1 MHPPNAASFW
11 IYSRHQLKGLQV
23 PEFYCPKKKN
33 LTTCNKGLT
42 RCLLFI
48 NLLEVYLFLMWYY
61 LIHFLQYWKVHKAP
75 ITYIIKSVIHIVGL
89 HHSSNLSIFLT
100 NLSLLAVANRNS
112 FGWNST
118 QLTAAVCCLK
128 SWRSFPLVK
137 SHNYRDKKTCYNQTW
152 LVMK

>member
-33 LTTCNKGLT
+33 ITTCNKGLT

-48 NLLEVYLFLMWYY
+48 NLLEVYLFGLLYY

-75 ITYIIKSVIHIVGL
+75 ITYIIKSVLHIVGL

-137 SHNYRDKKTCYNQTW
+137 SHNYRDKKTCYNQTC
-152 LVMK
+152 M

>member
-1 MHPPNAASFW
+1 MPLVSGSIVDTSWKVSKSQNFTV
-11 IYSRHQLKGLQV
+11 L
-23 PEFYCPKKKN
+23 KKN
-33 LTTCNKGLT
+33 ITTCNKGLT

-48 NLLEVYLFLMWYY
+48 NLFEVYLFLMWYY

-137 SHNYRDKKTCYNQTW
+137 SHNYRDKKHVIIR
-152 LVMK
+152 LDL

>member
-33 LTTCNKGLT
+33 ITTCNKGLT

-137 SHNYRDKKTCYNQTW
+137 SHNYIDKKTCYDQTW

>member
-1 MHPPNAASFW
+1 MPLVSGSIVDTSWKVSKSQNFTV
-11 IYSRHQLKGLQV
+11 L
-23 PEFYCPKKKN
+23 KKN
-33 LTTCNKGLT
+33 ITTCNKGLT

-61 LIHFLQYWKVHKAP
+61 LIHFLQYRKVHKAP

-137 SHNYRDKKTCYNQTW
+137 SHNYRDKKHVIIR
-152 LVMK
+152 LDL